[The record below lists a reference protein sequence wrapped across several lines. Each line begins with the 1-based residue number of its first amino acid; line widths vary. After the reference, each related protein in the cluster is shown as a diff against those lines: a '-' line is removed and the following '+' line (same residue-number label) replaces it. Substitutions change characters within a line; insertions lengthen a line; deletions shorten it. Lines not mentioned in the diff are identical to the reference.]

1 MRFHRLARRIF
12 LAPALALVLAAAI
25 TACSSS
31 GSSSNPGSGSTPAAT
46 GTPTSAPATSSSSG
60 GSAATI
66 ATIKSN
72 WEKFFS
78 GSTPT
83 SERVS
88 LLQNGQTFEGEITS
102 LSALGATASATVS
115 SVTLASSTLATV
127 RYTVNIAGKPVL
139 PNAVGSAVYENGT
152 WKVGDASFC
161 SLLTM
166 ENNGKA
172 PSVCSSSS

>member
-12 LAPALALVLAAAI
+12 LAPVLTLVLAAAI

-31 GSSSNPGSGSTPAAT
+31 PSSSSS
-46 GTPTSAPATSSSSG
+46 SAPAASTAAAAPSASSSG

-66 ATIKSN
+66 AIIKSN
-72 WEKFFS
+72 WEKFFN

-88 LLQNGQTFEGEITS
+88 LLQNGQAFAAEIAS
-102 LSALGATASATVS
+102 LSSLGAAASATVS
-115 SVTLASSTLATV
+115 SVSLTSSTQAAV
-127 RYTVNIAGKPVL
+127 HYTINISGNPVL
-139 PNAVGSAVYENGT
+139 SNQTGSAIYENGV

-166 ENNGKA
+166 ENNGKT

>member
-1 MRFHRLARRIF
+1 MRFRYMARRIF
-12 LAPALALVLAAAI
+12 LAPALALALAGAI
-25 TACSSS
+25 SACSSS
-31 GSSSNPGSGSTPAAT
+31 PSSSSTSPPTPAAT
-46 GTPTSAPATSSSSG
+46 GTPAAAPSTSSSG

-72 WEKFFS
+72 WEKFFN

-83 SERVS
+83 SERVA
-88 LLQNGQTFEGEITS
+88 LLQNGSAFEAEINS
-102 LSALGATASATVS
+102 LSALGTAASATVS

-127 RYTVNIAGKPVL
+127 HYTVDIAGKAAL
-139 PNAVGSAVYENGT
+139 PNATGSAVYENGT

-166 ENNGKA
+166 ENGGKA
-172 PSVCSSSS
+172 PSVCSSIS

>member
-31 GSSSNPGSGSTPAAT
+31 NSSSGPSSTPAAS

-60 GSAATI
+60 GSSATI

-72 WEKFFS
+72 WEKFFN

-88 LLQNGQTFEGEITS
+88 LLQNGQVFKDEITA

-115 SVTLASSTLATV
+115 AVTLASSTLATV
-127 RYTVNIAGKPVL
+127 HYTVNISGKPVL
-139 PNAVGSAVYENGT
+139 PNATGSAVYENGT

>member
-12 LAPALALVLAAAI
+12 LAPAIALVLAAAI

-31 GSSSNPGSGSTPAAT
+31 NSSSSSTPAAT

-60 GSAATI
+60 GSSATI

-72 WEKFFS
+72 WEKFFN

-88 LLQNGQTFEGEITS
+88 LLQNGQTFEAEITA

-115 SVTLASSTLATV
+115 AVTLASSTLATV
-127 RYTVNIAGKPVL
+127 HYTVNISGKPVL
-139 PNAVGSAVYENGT
+139 PNATGSAVYENGT